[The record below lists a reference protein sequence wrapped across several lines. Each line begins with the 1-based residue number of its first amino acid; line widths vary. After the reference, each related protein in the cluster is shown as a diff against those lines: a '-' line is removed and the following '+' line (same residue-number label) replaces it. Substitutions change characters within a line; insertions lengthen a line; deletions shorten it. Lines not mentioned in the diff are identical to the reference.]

1 MNFKLVCTKQ
11 RTEAFLHDAW
21 KAQHSELKQVKKTRG
36 PFSADQS
43 SLSVKVPS
51 PVKSILEILQVTE
64 LSFFKTI
71 PRGQEKS
78 EVHTHVS
85 PAHSVPVSVIL
96 GRIEVP
102 RRRRR
107 TGKAISCAVSFGHLR
122 LDRKRRVV
130 FQATNLRVFCS
141 TVQKCCFQFLN
152 NFKNSNARFSDFPPF
167 RQISARVSTKKNRCC

>member
-107 TGKAISCAVSFGHLR
+107 TGKAISCALSFGHLR

-130 FQATNLRVFCS
+130 FEGTNQP
-141 TVQKCCFQFLN
+141 TCFLFNCAKVL
-152 NFKNSNARFSDFPPF
+152 FSIFE
-167 RQISARVSTKKNRCC
+167 